1 MDVWVTNMFV
11 YYNMASP
18 FDNNKSF
25 VLYLEPILNTYYR
38 TYQNIITLNTFPGGP
53 LSDMVVP
60 FSMGKLS
67 PFQEAGVFSGN
78 LGVRG
83 NCTLVLLRYPKGLGG
98 GGGSLNLKNTDTFM
112 GADDIPSVISY
123 LLSNGYRVDTD
134 ITKMLFKSRAM
145 AGGISENRFSGDR
158 KMIAMATFIG

>member
-1 MDVWVTNMFV
+1 ME
-11 YYNMASP
+11 SP

-25 VLYLEPILNTYYR
+25 VLYLEPFLNTYYS
-38 TYQNIITLNTFPGGP
+38 TYQNIITLNTLPSGP
-53 LSDMVVP
+53 LSNMVVP
-60 FSMGKLS
+60 YSMEKLS

-78 LGVRG
+78 LGFRG
-83 NCTLVLLRYPKGLGG
+83 NCTLVLLRYPKGVCGG
-98 GGGSLNLKNTDTFM
+98 INLKNTDTFM

-145 AGGISENRFSGDR
+145 SGGISENRFSGDR
-158 KMIAMATFIG
+158 KMIAMATFVG